1 MMSELMAQEGALCA
15 LDVLSVSGVLNY
27 FGKLDLA
34 ADEAAADPTD
44 QGIRIKPILLRKG
57 TTNLAMY
64 GVGNVK
70 DARMHYELRSN
81 RVKMFMPEGGEV
93 GEEDWFNILLVHQNR
108 SATMCALVAKL
119 MSRVKHGPQQ
129 SVPEGMFDDSVKLVV
144 WGHEHD
150 CRLTPEKVEGKDYYI
165 SQPGSSVAT
174 SLAPGE
180 SIPKYVPTQYPR
192 ILLISQTCRYPICS
206 RISIPNCRNPFED
219 GPTIRNGRG
228 GFNRHSGGGATQSQ
242 LGG

>member
-1 MMSELMAQEGALCA
+1 
-15 LDVLSVSGVLNY
+15 VSGVLNY

-57 TTNLAMY
+57 NTNLAMY

-93 GEEDWFNILLVHQNR
+93 SEEDWFNILLVHQNR
-108 SATMCALVAKL
+108 SATMAFWNHVGIELT
-119 MSRVKHGPQQ
+119 SRVKHGPQQ

-180 SIPKYVPTQYPR
+180 SIPK
-192 ILLISQTCRYPICS
+192 
-206 RISIPNCRNPFED
+206 
-219 GPTIRNGRG
+219 
-228 GFNRHSGGGATQSQ
+228 
-242 LGG
+242 

>member
-1 MMSELMAQEGALCA
+1 M
-15 LDVLSVSGVLNY
+15 LNY
-27 FGKLDLA
+27 FGKLDLT
-34 ADEAAADPTD
+34 ADEAVADPTD

-57 TTNLAMY
+57 STNLAMY

-108 SATMCALVAKL
+108 LATRNFVSSYLHLAESC
-119 MSRVKHGPQQ
+119 RVKHGPQQ

-180 SIPKYVPTQYPR
+180 SIPK
-192 ILLISQTCRYPICS
+192 
-206 RISIPNCRNPFED
+206 
-219 GPTIRNGRG
+219 
-228 GFNRHSGGGATQSQ
+228 
-242 LGG
+242 